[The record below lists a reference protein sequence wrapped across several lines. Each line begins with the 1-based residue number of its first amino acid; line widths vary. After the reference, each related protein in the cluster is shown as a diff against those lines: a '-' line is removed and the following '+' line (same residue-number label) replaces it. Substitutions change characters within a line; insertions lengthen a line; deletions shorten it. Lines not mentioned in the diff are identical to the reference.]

1 MHVVIALFTI
11 YSVWRWA
18 DWKNW
23 HKYHPTMLFI
33 LAGGLL
39 YEYLTHDFNLW
50 VFHPDFLYNHQITVI
65 VYAVI
70 TMPLS
75 VLLFLSRYPTTTKLK
90 QLMYLLKWVFIYSV
104 VELALQISGRISYG
118 HGWTFWHSV
127 MFDVMMFPML
137 RLHHTKPLRAYLL
150 SLIIIV
156 VLMWYFK
163 VPLH

>member
-23 HKYHPTMLFI
+23 HKYHTTMLFI
-33 LAGGLL
+33 MGGGLL
-39 YEYLTHDFNLW
+39 YEYLTKDFHMW
-50 VFHPDFLYNHQITVI
+50 VFHPDFLYNHRITVI

-75 VLLFLSRYPTTTKLK
+75 VLIFLSNYPTTTKLK
-90 QLMYLLKWVFIYSV
+90 QSWYLFKWVFIYSL
-104 VELALQISGRISYG
+104 VELALQICGRISYDN
-118 HGWTFWHSV
+118 GWTFWYSV
-127 MFDVMMFPML
+127 VFDVMMFPML
-137 RLHHTKPLRAYLL
+137 RLHHTKPLRAYLF

-163 VPLH
+163 VPIN